1 VCHAI
6 RYWCLREIDVPNP
19 IIVRN
24 ATYVG
29 APGTETRSI
38 PLDIATERVLIID
51 LSSLAQA
58 FGDGVLEQLATEKLR
73 RLDLK
78 DIKNEFELGR
88 TSRPSKGTIVTRSND
103 LSANGA
109 QEAWAPHDRLLRR
122 KNATGEGV

>member
-1 VCHAI
+1 MTFKPTAI
-6 RYWCLREIDVPNP
+6 TLSIFQTSIRRQCVTPYP

-78 DIKNEFELGR
+78 DIKNEFELGEPQDR
-88 TSRPSKGTIVTRSND
+88 VRGRS
-103 LSANGA
+103 
-109 QEAWAPHDRLLRR
+109 
-122 KNATGEGV
+122 

>member
-19 IIVRN
+19 VIIRN
-24 ATYVG
+24 VTYVG
-29 APGTETRSI
+29 APGTETRSV

-58 FGDGVLEQLATEKLR
+58 FGDGVLGQLATEKLR

-78 DIKNEFELGR
+78 DIKNEFELGEPQDR
-88 TSRPSKGTIVTRSND
+88 VRGRS
-103 LSANGA
+103 
-109 QEAWAPHDRLLRR
+109 
-122 KNATGEGV
+122 